1 MIENLNSKKFTDA
14 VKKLTSTSMGTENMG
29 PFLYSLIK
37 FVRPHRVLEVG
48 GGLTTIYILAALK
61 EIFDLENKENS
72 GNISDYNPDYRNKE
86 YYNLKHPEYCLH
98 SFDNFQHPK
107 TSANH
112 VEKIAK
118 DLGYSSLLKFWNDD
132 YKNLPNLLPKEE
144 QDFDLIWCDLG
155 SLLDYI
161 YQKNLLFPLLSKR
174 IGSYIIFHSTV
185 SNVHGLA
192 FITKL
197 KLDIMQGKLPDFE
210 IISFLEP
217 HKTAQNS
224 CTIIRK
230 ASGLSDRIYSE
241 RP

>member
-1 MIENLNSKKFTDA
+1 MIESLNSKKFADA
-14 VKKLTSTSMGTENMG
+14 VKILTSTSMGTENMG

-61 EIFDLENKENS
+61 EIFDLEKKENS
-72 GNISDYNPDYRNKE
+72 GNSSDYNPDYRNKE
-86 YYNLKHPEYCLH
+86 YYNLKHPKYCLH

-112 VEKIAK
+112 VEKIAE

-132 YKNLPNLLPKEE
+132 YKKLPNLLPKEE

-161 YQKNLLFPLLSKR
+161 YQKNMLFPLLSNR
-174 IGSYIIFHSTV
+174 TGSYIIFHSTLT
-185 SNVHGLA
+185 NVHGLA
-192 FITKL
+192 FISKL
-197 KLDIMQGKLPDFE
+197 KLDIIQGRLPDFE

-230 ASGLSDRIYSE
+230 ASGLSNNIYSE